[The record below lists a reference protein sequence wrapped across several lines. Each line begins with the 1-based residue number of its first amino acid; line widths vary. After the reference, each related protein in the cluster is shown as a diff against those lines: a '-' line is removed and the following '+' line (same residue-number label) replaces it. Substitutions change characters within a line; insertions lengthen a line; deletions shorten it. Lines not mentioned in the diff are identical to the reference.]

1 MKGAIEFLVGIF
13 AQTLFV
19 VLLGGAVLGL
29 AVGLLLVFDSAR
41 VLRWN
46 ERLSRWISTREAAQ
60 RFDRPRDIKRF
71 VYRAHRAI
79 GVLVVAGSLYCLD
92 TLTFGFAPGALAR
105 ALRDV
110 GGVGVLE
117 VTFESM
123 RLFLLI
129 GNVAALGAG
138 IALCFRPSLL
148 KGIELW
154 ADRTYAARE
163 HSAAL
168 DEMRF
173 QPDRWVASHP
183 RLAGVLVLAGS
194 AYIVFSL
201 GILPSL

>member
-1 MKGAIEFLVGIF
+1 MRNAIEFLIGIVGQALLTAI
-13 AQTLFV
+13 
-19 VLLGGAVLGL
+19 VLGALLGL
-29 AVGLLLVFDSAR
+29 AVGVLLLLDTAR

-71 VYRAHRAI
+71 VYRAHRVV

-92 TLTFGFAPGALAR
+92 VLTFGFAPGALAR
-105 ALRDV
+105 AFRDL
-110 GGVGVLE
+110 GGLGVLE

-123 RLFLLI
+123 RLFLLV

-138 IALCFRPSLL
+138 IVLCFRPSLL

-163 HSAAL
+163 PSAAL
-168 DEMRF
+168 DQMRF
-173 QPDRWVASHP
+173 QPDLWVSRHP
-183 RLAGVLVLAGS
+183 QLAGALVLAGS
-194 AYIVFSL
+194 AFILFSL
-201 GILPSL
+201 GMQPLL

>member
-1 MKGAIEFLVGIF
+1 MRNAIEFLIGIVGQALLTAI
-13 AQTLFV
+13 
-19 VLLGGAVLGL
+19 VLGALLGL
-29 AVGLLLVFDSAR
+29 AVGVLLLLDTAR

-71 VYRAHRAI
+71 VYRAHRVV

-92 TLTFGFAPGALAR
+92 VLTFGFAPGALAR
-105 ALRDV
+105 AFRDL
-110 GGVGVLE
+110 GGLGVLE

-123 RLFLLI
+123 RLFLLV

-138 IALCFRPSLL
+138 IVLCFRPSLL

-168 DEMRF
+168 DQMRF
-173 QPDRWVASHP
+173 QPDLWVSRHP
-183 RLAGVLVLAGS
+183 QLAGALVLAGS
-194 AYIVFSL
+194 AFILFSL
-201 GILPSL
+201 GMQPLL